1 MYPIMLDVT
10 NKSVVIVGGGRI
22 ALRKAKGLV
31 KEGAAVT
38 IISPELA
45 KGFTELNLTWKQKNY
60 EASDLEG
67 AFLIL
72 ACTDNMEVNRQV
84 RKDAAPNQLVNITSE
99 QDLSNFHNMAVVEGE
114 DCVIAVS
121 TGGTS
126 PSRAKQLRIELEDW
140 LSEQ

>member
-10 NKSVVIVGGGRI
+10 NKPIVIVGGGRI

-38 IISPELA
+38 IVSPKLVE
-45 KGFTELNLTWKQKNY
+45 GFAELNLSWKQKKY

-67 AFLIL
+67 AFLVL

-99 QDLSNFHNMAVVEGE
+99 QGLSNFHNMAVVEHE
-114 DCVIAVS
+114 ECVIAIS
-121 TGGTS
+121 TRGAS
-126 PSRAKQLRIELEDW
+126 PSRAKQLRMELEDW
-140 LSEQ
+140 LREQ